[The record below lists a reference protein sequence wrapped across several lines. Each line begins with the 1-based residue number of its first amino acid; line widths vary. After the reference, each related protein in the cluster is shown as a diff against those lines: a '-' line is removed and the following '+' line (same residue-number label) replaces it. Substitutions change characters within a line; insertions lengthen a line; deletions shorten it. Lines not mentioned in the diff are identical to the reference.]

1 MKRNDVTPGVR
12 GSQKSQS
19 QLDKVS
25 TVSSIN
31 SARESQ
37 MRKKSD
43 AALMRVLSHAKKVD
57 W

>member
-25 TVSSIN
+25 PVFSIN